1 MIKISNEIYIMK
13 IIYWKIMKKKDQD
26 KNKKMKIY
34 FERQKINKL
43 IKELL
48 KLKNKIELFEDKLLK
63 YKKNKK
69 INYLNKMVLL

>member
-1 MIKISNEIYIMK
+1 M
-13 IIYWKIMKKKDQD
+13 
-26 KNKKMKIY
+26 
-34 FERQKINKL
+34 INKL

-48 KLKNKIELFEDKLLK
+48 KLKNKIKLFEDKLLK

>member
-1 MIKISNEIYIMK
+1 MK

-34 FERQKINKL
+34 FERQMINKL

-48 KLKNKIELFEDKLLK
+48 KLKNKIKLFEDKLLK

-69 INYLNKMVLL
+69 MNYLNKMVLL

>member
-1 MIKISNEIYIMK
+1 
-13 IIYWKIMKKKDQD
+13 MKKKDQD

-34 FERQKINKL
+34 FERQMINKL

-48 KLKNKIELFEDKLLK
+48 KLKNKIKLFEDKLLK